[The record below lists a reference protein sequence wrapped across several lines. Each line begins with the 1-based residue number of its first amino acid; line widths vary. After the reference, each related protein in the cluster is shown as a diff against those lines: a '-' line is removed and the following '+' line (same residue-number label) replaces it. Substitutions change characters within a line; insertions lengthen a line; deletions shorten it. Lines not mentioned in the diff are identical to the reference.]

1 MELLKRHII
10 TIATG
15 KKIYLEMATNLARS
29 FFYWHKESDISF
41 QLVTDLQQFIPAE
54 IKDKIEVISIK
65 PDEYGEGFL
74 PKISLDHFVSEG
86 QTLFID
92 SDCLIFGNLD
102 SVFKKFKGH
111 SVSVIGKYISDG
123 EWFGDVAGICKKFNV
138 PHYPKFNG
146 GIYYLEKGILASKV
160 YEKARE
166 LEKDYE
172 KIGFVKFRK
181 QSADEVLMALAMQ
194 LYDQSPIPDDGTIL
208 SDPQCCQGK
217 YAVDII
223 SGATQLN
230 NPPYPNKLHQS
241 WYPFTTVSPLI
252 VHFLGHHSEHFPYKT
267 EVFRI
272 KKAFNNQIGLFTDL
286 SGEILV
292 HVPMLILKFLK
303 DTLRPLYRLTIGTRS
318 VKQSKRI

>member
-1 MELLKRHII
+1 MTTPRYVL
-10 TIATG
+10 TVATG
-15 KKIYLEMATNLARS
+15 KKIYVDLAANLARS
-29 FFYWHKESDISF
+29 FLWWHKNSTIQF
-41 QLVTDLQQFIPAE
+41 QLVTDQEHLVPLDLNNKIQVIP
-54 IKDKIEVISIK
+54 VK
-65 PDEYGEGFL
+65 PGEFGNGFY
-74 PKISLDHFVSEG
+74 PKLSLDILSSKG

-92 SDCLIFGNLD
+92 SDCLIFGNLET
-102 SVFKKFKGH
+102 VFTKFNGH
-111 SVSVIGKYISDG
+111 AVSVLGNYISEG
-123 EWFGDVAGICKKFNV
+123 EWFGDVADICRQFNV
-138 PHYPKFNG
+138 LHYPKFNG
-146 GIYYLEKGILASKV
+146 GIYYLEKGIVASKV

-166 LEKDYE
+166 LEREYDQ
-172 KIGFVKFRK
+172 IGFVKFRN

-194 LYDQSPIPDDGTIL
+194 LHDQSPIPDDGAIL

-223 SGATQLN
+223 SGFTQLN
-230 NPPYPNKLHQS
+230 NPPYPSKLHQR

-272 KKAFNNQIGLFTDL
+272 KKASNNQIGLFTDL

-303 DTLRPLYRLTIGTRS
+303 DTLRPLYRLTIGTRRIR
-318 VKQSKRI
+318 QSKRM